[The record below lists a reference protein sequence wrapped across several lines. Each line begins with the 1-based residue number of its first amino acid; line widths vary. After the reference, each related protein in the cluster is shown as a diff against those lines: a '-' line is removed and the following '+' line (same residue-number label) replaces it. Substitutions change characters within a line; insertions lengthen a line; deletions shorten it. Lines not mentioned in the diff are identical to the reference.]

1 MVKHNYWPL
10 DRVADRSATAGYLR
24 NGDPPDSGAFA
35 GEILRDLRNGPSD
48 ATIDVWVQ
56 ARSESVP
63 THTESRP
70 YSQFLALGQVRRDLR
85 EVGQAHRAGPF
96 VHTMFGKT
104 LLSFA
109 VSEPQPF
116 NSSHERP
123 PTELASYLLG
133 PLTRCR
139 LEVTMAP
146 DEAADLL
153 QRAGWIASIASAVT
167 RKRKLPSW
175 HAESAIEEAL
185 ARADSVEDDR
195 DLVKCFTT
203 PPWRGDASDL
213 LTDAPLTEDV
223 RDLHFPKLIR
233 ENEFYAEFASRRAQ
247 DDYYLL
253 ATDVHGLFDGV
264 PGRWD
269 GLRRLLLPGLEDFR
283 RGTISFAD
291 FLADAYRIR
300 LSVTRRLQ
308 HTLEALASIK
318 GLECPIFARGDG
330 IFAFAHA
337 RTLGTIVR
345 DLDAFGRRQDVLP
358 IGVGIVELKIGR
370 SLRDSLA
377 RVEAALCITKLAPD
391 GSPERIRYL
400 YGEPVTG
407 PTQQRLAAAVGNV
420 SHQEGG
426 PAVLTKVDLGVR
438 GYHELLVPFSRD
450 A

>member
-1 MVKHNYWPL
+1 MVDDYWSL
-10 DRVADRSATAGYLR
+10 DRLADRSATAGYLR
-24 NGDPPDSGAFA
+24 TGDPPDSGAFA

-63 THTESRP
+63 TATESRA

-85 EVGQAHRAGPF
+85 EAGQARHAGPF

-109 VSEPQPF
+109 VSEPRPF
-116 NSSHERP
+116 DSHHERP
-123 PTELASYLLG
+123 PADLATYLLG

-139 LEVTMAP
+139 LQATMTP
-146 DEAADLL
+146 NEAADLL
-153 QRAGWIASIASAVT
+153 QRAGWIASVASAMT
-167 RKRKLPSW
+167 RKRELPSW

-185 ARADSVEDDR
+185 ARADGVEDYR

-203 PPWRGDASDL
+203 PPWRGEASDL
-213 LTDAPLTEDV
+213 LTDAPIAEDG
-223 RDLHFPKLIR
+223 RDLHFPELIR
-233 ENEFYAEFASRRAQ
+233 ENEFYAEFASRLAQ
-247 DDYYLL
+247 DDRYLL
-253 ATDVHGLFDGV
+253 ATDVHGLFEGV

-269 GLRRLLLPGLEDFR
+269 GLRRLLVPVLEDFR
-283 RGTISFAD
+283 RGTISFVD

-308 HTLEALASIK
+308 HTLATFASIE

-337 RTLGTIVR
+337 RNLGPIVR
-345 DLDAFGRRQDVLP
+345 DIDVFGRREDVLP
-358 IGVGIVELKIGR
+358 IGVGIVELTSGR

-377 RVEAALCITKLAPD
+377 RVEAALCITKLASD

-400 YGEPVTG
+400 YGEPLTG
-407 PTQQRLAAAVGNV
+407 PTRQRLAVAVGNV
-420 SHQEGG
+420 GHHGGG
-426 PAVLTKVDLGVR
+426 PAALTKEDLAVR
-438 GYHELLVPFSRD
+438 AYHELLIPFSRD
-450 A
+450 S